1 MTVLIT
7 GASGGIGSEM
17 AKAFAKAGYKV
28 AINYNSSED
37 KAVKIAEEI
46 IADGGIAKIYKCD
59 VSNSKEVNEMVVKIL
74 EDFTTIDVLVNNAA
88 VSYQGLVT
96 DVTDLVYSKIMDVN
110 VKGSF
115 NVTRAVLPGMVRRKA
130 GSIINISSMWGE
142 VGASCEVVYSTS
154 KAAIIGFT
162 KSLAKETGLSGI
174 RVNCITPGVIDTAM
188 NSMHSPETM
197 RSLIED
203 TPLERIGTPKD
214 IAKAAL
220 FLVSEDASFITGQVL
235 GVNGGFVI

>member
-37 KAVKIAEEI
+37 KAKSIAAEI
-46 IADGGIAKIYKCD
+46 IKNGGIANIYKCD

-110 VKGSF
+110 VRGSF

-162 KSLAKETGLSGI
+162 KSLAKEMGLSGI

-188 NSMHSPETM
+188 NAIHTPETM
-197 RSLIED
+197 KALIAD

-220 FLVSEDASFITGQVL
+220 FLVSDDASFITGQVL
-235 GVNGGFVI
+235 GVNGGVVI